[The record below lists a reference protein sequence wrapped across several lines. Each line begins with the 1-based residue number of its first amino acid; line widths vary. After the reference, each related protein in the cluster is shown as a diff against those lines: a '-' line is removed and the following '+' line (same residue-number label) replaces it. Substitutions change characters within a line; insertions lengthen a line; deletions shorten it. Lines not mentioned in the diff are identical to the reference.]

1 MTTESKLKKDSLLEK
16 LIIEDTKKLIHVN
29 MDTSSFHQTPYYFL
43 DFHKK
48 PISKILKLSNG
59 KNENQ

>member
-1 MTTESKLKKDSLLEK
+1 MTTESQPGRDSLLGK
-16 LIIEDTKKLIHVN
+16 LIIEDTKKLIPCN

-43 DFHKK
+43 DFYKK
-48 PISKILKLSNG
+48 PISKILKPSDG